1 MPPFVLITLRPT
13 CEGAEIGVESNRTV
27 MASLAANPEPVIAN
41 LTGLASVPSLLVV
54 GVIWICAA
62 AMLKV
67 VDAELTPSDNDN
79 V

>member
-13 CEGAEIGVESNRTV
+13 CEGAEIVVESNTTV

-54 GVIWICAA
+54 GVI
-62 AMLKV
+62 
-67 VDAELTPSDNDN
+67 
-79 V
+79 